1 MRVFERI
8 NSYYGPELQPYD
20 AEFASSVQKEL
31 HDIVCKLI
39 PIRDNKEKTEEYFN
53 NVIRKY
59 SSCLEI
65 VELIQALLI
74 VLKEDKLSF
83 SYIYYYM
90 SDWAQGAFNNV
101 PMYKYPTQ
109 KEIEYAIN
117 FDLEDIEKIV
127 KKSEKPIET
136 ITAILDKSKSNITL
150 DCPYKNEVEKY
161 LKSLLKTYNNEVS
174 KTDFLTRHDKEEED
188 MKTLHRLFDGKK
200 GKVLAIAV
208 QVAVDKHIIAK
219 SPSFEKLKAH
229 FNVIGSH
236 SAYEQYQGEFSD
248 IKMMKPKD
256 RETYLS
262 IWDSLEG

>member
-1 MRVFERI
+1 MRVFEKI
-8 NSYYGPELQPYD
+8 DSYYGPYPLPYD
-20 AEFASSVQKEL
+20 TDVATAVHDDLNKMVCEL
-31 HDIVCKLI
+31 R
-39 PIRDNKEKTEEYFN
+39 PIRDNKEKTKDYFDN
-53 NVIRKY
+53 TIRKY
-59 SSCLEI
+59 SHNYLSEE
-65 VELIQALLI
+65 ELIRALLT
-74 VLKEDKLSF
+74 VLEEDKLSF
-83 SYIYYYM
+83 SYIYYYLT
-90 SDWAQGAFNNV
+90 DWAQGAFNNV

-200 GKVLAIAV
+200 GKVL
-208 QVAVDKHIIAK
+208 
-219 SPSFEKLKAH
+219 
-229 FNVIGSH
+229 
-236 SAYEQYQGEFSD
+236 
-248 IKMMKPKD
+248 
-256 RETYLS
+256 T
-262 IWDSLEG
+262 